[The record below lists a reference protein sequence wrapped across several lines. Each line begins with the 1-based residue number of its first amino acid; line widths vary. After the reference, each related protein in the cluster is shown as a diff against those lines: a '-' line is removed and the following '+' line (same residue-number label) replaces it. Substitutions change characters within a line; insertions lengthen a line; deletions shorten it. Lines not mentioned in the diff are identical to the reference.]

1 MITTLIHKFVE
12 YIPEKLEDGVIYISG
27 PFATV
32 VHKCCCGSCG
42 NKVVTPISP
51 TDWKL
56 SFDGDS
62 ISLEPSIGNFQFPC
76 KSHYYIKHNKVEWC

>member
-1 MITTLIHKFVE
+1 MITTLIPKFVE
-12 YIPEKLEDGVIYISG
+12 YIPEKLEDGIIYVSMT
-27 PFATV
+27 FAV
-32 VHKCCCGSCG
+32 AVHKCCCGSCE
-42 NKVVTPISP
+42 NHVVTPISQS
-51 TDWKL
+51 DWKL